1 MGARAK
7 AHRKKVAA
15 RNQRIKGEIR
25 KVEDYARKMIALG
38 KQETDQSQY
47 TMLSAF
53 NPAVQS
59 AVDVHR
65 SENNK

>member
-1 MGARAK
+1 MGKKAK

-25 KVEDYARKMIALG
+25 RVEEYARKMIALG
-38 KQETDQSQY
+38 RQGTDQSQY
-47 TMLSAF
+47 TMLNHF

-59 AVDVHR
+59 AIDVSR